1 MRDLKVNV
9 SWHTI
14 AEIDGCMVVG
24 FCVDGRLV
32 SIVSGEP
39 NELYE
44 KLKHFF

>member
-9 SWHTI
+9 SWHII
-14 AEIDGCMVVG
+14 ADIDNCMVVG
-24 FCVDGRLV
+24 FCVDGKLAF
-32 SIVSGEP
+32 IVSGEP